1 MGRLVQDKKK
11 KKKIYGTEETQS
23 NNENKRLNGDQTGI
37 RPRVDTARSLDKQS
51 GENYTICQTRL
62 TI

>member
-23 NNENKRLNGDQTGI
+23 NNENKCLNGDQTGI
-37 RPRVDTARSLDKQS
+37 RPRVDTARPLDKQS
-51 GENYTICQTRL
+51 CENYRIRQTRL